1 MAAPSPAPSPV
12 NLESVLLAKLLLLK
26 GKFNQ
31 KFDNLIYRIDNDS
44 NINDNDNYSGYLL
57 GNYFGNEERAGR

>member
-44 NINDNDNYSGYLL
+44 NINDNDNYAGYLL
-57 GNYFGNEERAGR
+57 GDYFGNEERAGR